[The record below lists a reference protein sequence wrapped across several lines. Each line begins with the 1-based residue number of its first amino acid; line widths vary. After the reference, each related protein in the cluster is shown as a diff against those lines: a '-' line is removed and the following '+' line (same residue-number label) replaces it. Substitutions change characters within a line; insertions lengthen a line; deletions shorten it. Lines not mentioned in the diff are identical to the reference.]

1 MVGNREE
8 ILARLQRD
16 LELGAKKQI
25 SSESESEEEER
36 VEDLQPYQTFPD
48 SSSNVIK
55 QHGDLTCGM
64 RCLQNMYGAH
74 IVTREEMN
82 NHSKQLEEKSFGEP
96 MYNPLDGDYSL
107 EVLKAVL
114 HQKGKWAQRIDIQKI
129 PSAYFIPTVEANPTF
144 VGYIVAFDGH
154 YVTVKYYKD
163 MYRCIDS
170 LENVSTRT
178 ISRETMFKAR
188 PGIFC
193 SQDSDDQ
200 REVIALLAV
209 GGSPFV
215 EYTLLHD
222 TWTSIP
228 PTVNKYMSSICRILN
243 PTLKKVLKRAA
254 GNTEVLQ
261 WYQQWKNMRN
271 PPSEHCLKYLSS
283 VLQDKITGEKTVII
297 HMNEHQAAIRCNSMQ
312 HLIGELVSM
321 QWITPGT
328 EFFFQISSKTLADE
342 EGNEPDLHSGGT
354 LADYGITDGAK
365 ITLLTRS
372 SLPNQAN
379 VGGFYTFKCM
389 VEGTCIGQQ
398 HNAYSVRD
406 TQGKVHV
413 IYKHCIETI
422 TQ

>member
-74 IVTREEMN
+74 IVTREEMD

-129 PSAYFIPTVEANPTF
+129 PSAYFIPTMEANPTF

-228 PTVNKYMSSICRILN
+228 PTVDKYMSSICRILN

-261 WYQQWKNMRN
+261 WYQQWKNTRK

-312 HLIGELVSM
+312 HLIGELVGM

-328 EFFFQISSKTLADE
+328 EFFFQISSQTLADE